1 MNTKAY
7 LLLAALL
14 LALLLV
20 ACSDGGDSTGP
31 VNDPSSSSTDPSGGS
46 SSSTDGAADSTA
58 TSSSS
63 ATMPAPDTT
72 AKLCEISTG
81 DADDSPLGG
90 KNLCVSNMPEGYC
103 ATADGTVNDACEGE
117 NIDYTDMLPDPKADP
132 CEVSFEED
140 EGTVTI
146 CVTNMPSTMCSLMG
160 GTPNNNCQGIERDYV
175 TMMTGED
182 EDGNSS
188 SSGGD
193 GSGVPEMPAPDP
205 DAGICQGPADE
216 KGVVMCVSN
225 MPESVCT
232 MMGGTVN
239 NECDGTK
246 VDYADM
252 GEAT

>member
-1 MNTKAY
+1 MNTKTY
-7 LLLAALL
+7 LLPAALL
-14 LALLLV
+14 LALSLA
-20 ACSDGGDSTGP
+20 ACSDNGEGTAP
-31 VNDPSSSSTDPSGGS
+31 VNDPSSSSADTSGSS

-63 ATMPAPDTT
+63 ATMPAPDPA

-103 ATADGTVNDACEGE
+103 ATADGTLNDACEGE
-117 NIDYTDMLPDPKADP
+117 NIDYADMLPDPKADP
-132 CEVSFEED
+132 CEISFEDD
-140 EGTVTI
+140 EGTMAI
-146 CVTNMPSTMCSLMG
+146 CITNMPSTMCSLMG
-160 GTPNNNCQGIERDYV
+160 GTPNNNCQGIERDY
-175 TMMTGED
+175 TTIMTGDGED
-182 EDGNSS
+182 GDGNSS
-188 SSGGD
+188 S
-193 GSGVPEMPAPDP
+193 SGVPEMPAPDP

-225 MPESVCT
+225 MPESVCA

-252 GEAT
+252 GGAT